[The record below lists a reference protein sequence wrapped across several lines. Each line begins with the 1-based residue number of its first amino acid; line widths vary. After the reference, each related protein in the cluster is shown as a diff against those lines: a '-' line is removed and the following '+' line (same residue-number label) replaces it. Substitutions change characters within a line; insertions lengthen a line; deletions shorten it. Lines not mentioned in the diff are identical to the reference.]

1 MAERIKYGE
10 RIGTV
15 VSIGREW
22 NQLKVVVAFNEREKS
37 PFSGEFIVIEETEGN
52 RRRLVCF
59 VEEPAYG
66 DYSTTESARERHLV
80 DQYIRDI
87 SGVGSELS
95 EEEKK
100 ALFFRVYFVRV
111 LGELKKDGDADKI
124 VTTYRFLPELTAK
137 CRYPEEKEY
146 DAILSAG
153 IEQSDEAIKIGSL
166 AIGDEVVDVL
176 KVKFDKKKF
185 LTIRKNSNGEIEEVI
200 GRRTAILAR
209 TGFGKSNLSKVVL
222 YHLGKLGIPVLVSDL
237 NGEYAFSS
245 SQGKGLADIPGLR
258 ERLVVFT
265 NRRPEGYEDVF
276 IRPLKMDFSKL
287 PPWEVSYLID
297 STQQLAGVKQFPY
310 IKKDAWESF
319 IKDTYEPAKSEDIYE
334 ADRKVGEFIDSDKV
348 KDIIK
353 DSNSRRAVSWRLRML
368 LRELHEKDAPNIAQ
382 EVLYHLA
389 NNLIV
394 VMDLSLIR
402 VEMAQDILGAILNKI
417 FDYNKE
423 SFTGNRKALIPSI
436 TVLEEAQNV
445 LSEKAISD
453 EGSIFVRYTKEG
465 RKYGLSLVYITQQP
479 GSVDNTILSQTD
491 NYFVMHVLN
500 NEDIKA
506 LVKANN
512 HYDGI
517 ISRFLQNEA
526 LQGNAYIYSS
536 PYQPYIFPA
545 KVDHF
550 DEIVKSELESN
561 TTFGKIFYEDIKER
575 LFVRINNKLEKEG
588 YVKIGWLQYLLA
600 EILGDNHPMIEIDD
614 KSKKRINFFFTR
626 SLMENLL
633 PVIGLKGAVEKTDD
647 GYVWRKIA

>member
-1 MAERIKYGE
+1 MAEKIKYGE

-15 VSIGREW
+15 VGIGREW

-37 PFSGEFIVIEETEGN
+37 PFSGEFIVIEETEGD

-87 SGVGSELS
+87 SGVGNELS

-111 LGELKKDGDADKI
+111 LGELKKDGDTDKI

-146 DAILSAG
+146 EAILSAG
-153 IEQSDEAIKIGSL
+153 IENPDEAIKIGSL
-166 AIGDEVVDVL
+166 AIGDEVIDTLNVR
-176 KVKFDKKKF
+176 FDKKKF
-185 LTIRKNSNGEIEEVI
+185 LTIRKNKDGEIEEVI

-245 SQGKGLADIPGLR
+245 SQGRGLADIPGLR
-258 ERLVVFT
+258 ERLIVYT
-265 NRRPEGYEDVF
+265 NRKPEGYENVF

-287 PPWEVSYLID
+287 PPQEVSYFID
-297 STQQLAGVKQFPY
+297 STQRLAGVKQFPN
-310 IKKDAWESF
+310 IREDDWESF
-319 IKDTYEPAKSEDIYE
+319 IKGTYEPAREKNKSE
-334 ADRKVGEFIDSDKV
+334 ADREVDKFIIKR
-348 KDIIK
+348 KDITPHSSK
-353 DSNSRRAVSWRLRML
+353 QAVSWRLKIL

-402 VEMAQDILGAILNKI
+402 VETAQNILGAILNKI

-479 GSVDNTILSQTD
+479 GSIDNTILSQTD

-506 LVKANN
+506 LIKANN

-545 KVDHF
+545 RVNHF
-550 DEIVKSELESN
+550 DEIVKSESKSN
-561 TTFGKIFYEDIKER
+561 IFGKNFYEELKEK
-575 LFVRINNKLEKEG
+575 LFARINNKLEKEG

-614 KSKKRINFFFTR
+614 KDKRRINFSFALSFTKD
-626 SLMENLL
+626 LL
-633 PVIGLKGAVEKTDD
+633 PVLGLTGVVEKTEDH
-647 GYVWRKIA
+647 GYIWRRNA

>member
-15 VSIGREW
+15 VGIGREW

-319 IKDTYEPAKSEDIYE
+319 IK
-334 ADRKVGEFIDSDKV
+334 
-348 KDIIK
+348 
-353 DSNSRRAVSWRLRML
+353 
-368 LRELHEKDAPNIAQ
+368 
-382 EVLYHLA
+382 
-389 NNLIV
+389 
-394 VMDLSLIR
+394 
-402 VEMAQDILGAILNKI
+402 
-417 FDYNKE
+417 
-423 SFTGNRKALIPSI
+423 
-436 TVLEEAQNV
+436 
-445 LSEKAISD
+445 
-453 EGSIFVRYTKEG
+453 RY
-465 RKYGLSLVYITQQP
+465 L
-479 GSVDNTILSQTD
+479 
-491 NYFVMHVLN
+491 
-500 NEDIKA
+500 
-506 LVKANN
+506 
-512 HYDGI
+512 
-517 ISRFLQNEA
+517 
-526 LQGNAYIYSS
+526 
-536 PYQPYIFPA
+536 
-545 KVDHF
+545 
-550 DEIVKSELESN
+550 
-561 TTFGKIFYEDIKER
+561 
-575 LFVRINNKLEKEG
+575 
-588 YVKIGWLQYLLA
+588 
-600 EILGDNHPMIEIDD
+600 
-614 KSKKRINFFFTR
+614 
-626 SLMENLL
+626 
-633 PVIGLKGAVEKTDD
+633 
-647 GYVWRKIA
+647 

>member
-1 MAERIKYGE
+1 MTERIKYGE

-15 VSIGREW
+15 VGIGREW
-22 NQLKVVVAFNEREKS
+22 NQLKVVVAFDERKKS

-52 RRRLVCF
+52 RRRLVCL

-66 DYSTTESARERHLV
+66 DYSTTENARERHLV

-111 LGELKKDGDADKI
+111 LGELKKDGESDKI
-124 VTTYRFLPELTAK
+124 ITTYRFLPELTAK

-153 IEQSDEAIKIGSL
+153 IEHPEESIKIGSL
-166 AIGDEVVDVL
+166 AIGDEAIDTLQVR
-176 KVKFDKKKF
+176 FDKKKF
-185 LTIRKNSNGEIEEVI
+185 LTIRKNENGEIEEVI

-265 NRRPEGYEDVF
+265 NRRPKGYEDVF
-276 IRPLKMDFSKL
+276 IRPLKIDFSKL
-287 PPWEVSYLID
+287 HPWEVSYFID
-297 STQQLAGVKQFPY
+297 STQQLAGVKQFPS
-310 IKKDAWESF
+310 IRRENWEKF
-319 IKDTYEPAKSEDIYE
+319 IKGTYEKAKKVNKYE
-334 ADRKVGEFIDSDKV
+334 ADKKVDEFIESREE
-348 KDIIK
+348 IK
-353 DSNSRRAVSWRLRML
+353 QPGSRQAVSWRLKIL
-368 LRELHEKDAPNIAQ
+368 LRELHEEDAPNIAE

-389 NNLIV
+389 NDLIV
-394 VMDLSLIR
+394 IMDLSLIR
-402 VEMAQDILGAILNKI
+402 IEMAQNILGAVLSRI

-423 SFTGNRKALIPSI
+423 NFTENRKALIPCI

-479 GSVDNTILSQTD
+479 GSIDNTILSQTD
-491 NYFVMHVLN
+491 NYFVMHLLN

-506 LVKANN
+506 LVKANS

-536 PYQPYIFPA
+536 PYQPYIFPV

-550 DEIVKSELESN
+550 DEIVKSELDSN
-561 TTFGKIFYEDIKER
+561 NTFGKNFYEGIKEK
-575 LFVRINNKLEKEG
+575 LLARINNKLEKEG
-588 YVKIGWLQYLLA
+588 CVKIGWLQYLLT
-600 EILGDNHPMIEIDD
+600 EILGDDHPMIEIDE
-614 KSKKRINFFFTR
+614 KGKKRINFSFTY
-626 SLMENLL
+626 SMMQDLL
-633 PVIGLKGAVEKTDD
+633 PATGLKGAVEKTED
-647 GYVWRKIA
+647 GYIWRKYD